1 MKYVFFFVP
10 SFFSRD
16 LRSNSI
22 IFTRL
27 FLVEG
32 LSRSSHEFSLAYHQ
46 QESITVLAHQMSLR
60 ESFFFYFFL
69 FITSRLE
76 PFTFWCLLTRT
87 FAFLSLTRNIAAILP
102 CGSIIFRLDKELCET
117 LCGTYYHCDRYLLFL
132 SYY

>member
-1 MKYVFFFVP
+1 MAFFFICYNKISIMKYVFFFVP

-16 LRSNSI
+16 LCSNSI

-69 FITSRLE
+69 FITSRRG
-76 PFTFWCLLTRT
+76 TF
-87 FAFLSLTRNIAAILP
+87 
-102 CGSIIFRLDKELCET
+102 
-117 LCGTYYHCDRYLLFL
+117 YLLMPSHPDFCFSQL
-132 SYY
+132 DEKHRRYFTLWIHNFQIGQRAL